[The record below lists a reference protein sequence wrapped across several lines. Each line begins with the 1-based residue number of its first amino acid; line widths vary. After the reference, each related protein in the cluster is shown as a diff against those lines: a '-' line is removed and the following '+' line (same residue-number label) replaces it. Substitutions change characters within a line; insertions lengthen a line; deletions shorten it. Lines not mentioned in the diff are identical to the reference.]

1 MCNLQLSAANVCP
14 RKPVLHKVNKNELLS
29 PQLHKIIIKSYFGN
43 TEPDVSWPGGLQPL
57 MHHILYL
64 WKTIQITIFSVINI
78 YMYVF
83 SLKSTCK
90 CLVFITSLYYY
101 ILCHKNFSLLII
113 NSLYLWIFNWLSNWP
128 ALHTELMA
136 ENFSSIKSVGYS
148 NDSLMGCAARGL
160 KPLPIPKNFS
170 P

>member
-1 MCNLQLSAANVCP
+1 
-14 RKPVLHKVNKNELLS
+14 
-29 PQLHKIIIKSYFGN
+29 
-43 TEPDVSWPGGLQPL
+43 
-57 MHHILYL
+57 
-64 WKTIQITIFSVINI
+64 
-78 YMYVF
+78 MYVF

-136 ENFSSIKSVGYS
+136 ENLTLFNKIWGGTQMILWWGVRPVVWNPYPYLRIFLPKKKKKKKKKTADLIVCFCLFVFFSNFCEMGPLLRIWLTKMGPVSMIFGGKVIHLGGTFSYVSTPIKSY
-148 NDSLMGCAARGL
+148 NNIFL
-160 KPLPIPKNFS
+160 
-170 P
+170 